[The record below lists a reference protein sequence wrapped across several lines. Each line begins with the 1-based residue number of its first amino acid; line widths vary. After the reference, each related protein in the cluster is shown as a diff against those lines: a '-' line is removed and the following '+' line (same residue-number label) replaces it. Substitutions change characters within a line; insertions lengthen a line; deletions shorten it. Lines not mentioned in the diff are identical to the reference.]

1 MQIVY
6 SQIYTIHAWK
16 YIHKK
21 PWTMVLSALYL
32 LASTTTLIT
41 VSTVEPLQLQRQLQE
56 QGWT

>member
-1 MQIVY
+1 MQILY
-6 SQIYTIHAWK
+6 SQIYTTHVWK

-21 PWTMVLSALYL
+21 PRTMVLSALYL